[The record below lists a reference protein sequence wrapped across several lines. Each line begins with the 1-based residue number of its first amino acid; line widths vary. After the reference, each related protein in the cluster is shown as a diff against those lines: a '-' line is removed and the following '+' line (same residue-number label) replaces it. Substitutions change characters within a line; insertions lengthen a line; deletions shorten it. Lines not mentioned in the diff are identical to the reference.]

1 MRQMMEIKIKFQEWP
16 ADKIA
21 IQKEEPRQMKE
32 INMKYDQ
39 EWAAN
44 KITIQKEEPT
54 LEELVRQM
62 EEMNMKYDQEWE
74 AKKILIQKEAD
85 VVARREKTDQMI
97 GEIADYVQEMKSPHD
112 PYITLDPGTDGM
124 SNLEAPTSTIDTLEK
139 KWGI

>member
-1 MRQMMEIKIKFQEWP
+1 MQPQQQPYYQQNYFDESQTSFQPFVQTDNTPRNLEEPTLEELMRKMTDINTKFQEWTTE
-16 ADKIA
+16 KID

-62 EEMNMKYDQEWE
+62 KEMNMKYDREWE
-74 AKKILIQKEAD
+74 AKKF
-85 VVARREKTDQMI
+85 
-97 GEIADYVQEMKSPHD
+97 
-112 PYITLDPGTDGM
+112 
-124 SNLEAPTSTIDTLEK
+124 
-139 KWGI
+139 